1 MFDFSIVW
9 LLMALAGLNL
19 LVSAVVQ
26 AIRARRK
33 PGQKSGCWSLGCAGL
48 ALLFVPACFGPVF
61 DAAREKAYT
70 ASCQSNLKQLAL
82 ELLMY
87 AQDYGERL
95 PPAGRWCDAVYL
107 YVKNPDLFRCPE
119 DRRGV
124 AYSYALNANL
134 GGRKLETIRDPAEV
148 ILLFDSSQGVK
159 NAADV
164 GQSLRSH
171 PEGKPRYRFFGMQG
185 IVVQSRAH
193 YGGCNFAFLD
203 GHVRWIFHNKV
214 SPPGT
219 GMWCAVEK

>member
-1 MFDFSIVW
+1 VLEPGLRRFGASLRPG
-9 LLMALAGLNL
+9 LLRPGLRRGTGKGIHCVLPEQFETTRAGATD
-19 LVSAVVQ
+19 V
-26 AIRARRK
+26 
-33 PGQKSGCWSLGCAGL
+33 
-48 ALLFVPACFGPVF
+48 
-61 DAAREKAYT
+61 
-70 ASCQSNLKQLAL
+70 
-82 ELLMY
+82 
-87 AQDYGERL
+87 QDYGERL